1 MDEKKLKKL
10 EEELEKARAKLSEW
24 TERVKN
30 LERKYKGAENT
41 CIHEMVHAADLTPEE
56 LAVIIRRAKA
66 GDFDRRGEWPDSGQT
81 EEEVFID
88 E

>member
-30 LERKYKGAENT
+30 LERKYKEAENT

-56 LAVIIRRAKA
+56 LAVIIRRAKV

-81 EEEVFID
+81 GEEVFID